1 MHWKKYKAL
10 PRSEKNDE
18 VYYIIGLDI
27 GNDSSGIAFF
37 NLAEGSPEIIDLSGG
52 YGRPSVPTVMQYIAE
67 TREWVF
73 GEYAILNRGVGSE
86 ITLSSLISRLGN
98 FEYIDLDRRPVSVV
112 SVLGLFIKELMS
124 NVKSINPKAEIVGI
138 VVAVPGYF
146 SEQSREELQ
155 RAFKLAGYEKEL
167 IAQVSDRECVFT
179 HYYLNHIPHEERTLL
194 LDYGSRE
201 VRGGLYHII
210 PRGGSV
216 AIKSM
221 SSLFDDT
228 IGTAKVND
236 DVQQLFESFLAS
248 HQQPSALGKQVNEHI
263 SSFVYQHRDM
273 LFQKNIRT
281 KPAKLYFNFA
291 YPPFQQ
297 TVTREQAE
305 HLTLPYSRQFN
316 RFIRDVLEKN
326 LYGDEEITPDDVNNV
341 LCVGGGFEMLWA
353 REAVESVFKRADIH
367 FYKNTKII
375 TAEGAATVAA
385 IMLDAI
391 DGAAVTIEDK
401 HQLRADIGLQAERF
415 LPLAERNSFWWQKH
429 PVKYL
434 LVNGLVDGELPF
446 TLAERNAEGEVR
458 KLLSFSLDGLPK
470 RPKGATRLSVK
481 VKFYSNEEFTVTI
494 QDQGFGELFPRLED
508 YEKSFDISLN
518 ENYI

>member
-1 MHWKKYKAL
+1 MHWKKFKSL
-10 PRSEKNDE
+10 PRSEKTDE

-37 NLAEGSPEIIDLSGG
+37 NLAESAPEIIDLSGG
-52 YGRPSVPTVMQYIAE
+52 YGRPSVPTVMQYIAD
-67 TREWVF
+67 TKEWVF

-112 SVLGLFIKELMS
+112 SVLALFIKELLS
-124 NVKSINPKAEIVGI
+124 SVKSINPKAEIVGI

-146 SEQSREELQ
+146 GEQAREELQ

-179 HYYLNHIPHEERTLL
+179 HYYLNRKPEEERTLL

-201 VRGGLYHII
+201 VRGGLYHVV
-210 PRGGSV
+210 PKGNSV

-228 IGTAKVND
+228 IGTAKIND
-236 DVQQLFESFLAS
+236 DVHRLFESFLNSKQLPAT
-248 HQQPSALGKQVNEHI
+248 LGKQINEHI
-263 SSFVYQHRDM
+263 SAFVYQHREM

-281 KPAKLYFNFA
+281 KPIKLYFNFA

-297 TVTREQAE
+297 SITHEQAE
-305 HLTLPYSRQFN
+305 RLILPYSRQFT
-316 RFIRDVLEKN
+316 RFINDVLEKN
-326 LYGDEEITPDDVNNV
+326 LYGDEAISPRDVDNV

-353 REAVESVFKRADIH
+353 RETVENIFKGANIH

-385 IMLDAI
+385 LALDAI
-391 DGAAVTIEDK
+391 DGVDVAIEDK
-401 HQLRADIGLQAERF
+401 HQLHADIGLQSERF

-434 LVNGLVDGELPF
+434 LVNSPVEGELPLE
-446 TLAERNAEGEVR
+446 LAERNAEGDIR
-458 KLLSFSLDGLPK
+458 TLMSLSLSGLPK
-470 RPKGATRLSVK
+470 RPKGATRLSIGL
-481 VKFYSNEEFTVTI
+481 KFYSNEEFTLTV
-494 QDQGFGELFPRLED
+494 QDQGFGELFPKEAD
-508 YEKSFDISLN
+508 YKRSFDVNLN